1 MNFQSGQHQHT
12 ILNVWSKAVLGDK
25 IIPSID
31 HFPKKKNQAKQDK
44 NKELLQSV
52 KAGFKPQFLYLH
64 NMTYLIG
71 PTLHLKKHKMI
82 KKLIQIMYTEQIAMV
97 CAEVRNQ

>member
-1 MNFQSGQHQHT
+1 VIKLSLLLT
-12 ILNVWSKAVLGDK
+12 T
-25 IIPSID
+25 
-31 HFPKKKNQAKQDK
+31 FPKKNQAKQDK